1 MLSNEKKKEI
11 ADKIIGAVEIGA
23 TFTVDNDEMREVLKD
38 ALIPYSYKLESTIA
52 DLKYWKEVCSRDDS
66 DYERC

>member
-11 ADKIIGAVEIGA
+11 ADKIIGAVDIGA
-23 TFTVDNDEMREVLKD
+23 TFTVDSDEMREVLKD
-38 ALIPYSYKLESTIA
+38 ALIPYSDKLEGYIA
-52 DLKYWKEVCSRDDS
+52 HVNFWKEVCSRDDS